1 MKLEASTKIKTLFL
15 LFIFSF
21 SWAIAHS
28 QDHKEKKYEFRANKR
43 PNFLRL
49 PIEGEIST
57 IDPGISLDTAS
68 VEITEQLFLGLT
80 EFEYVDSKYK
90 IVPELAESWT
100 IHEGGTVYRFKMR
113 KDVYWVS
120 GVNGERLSPVTSNDV
135 VRAIQRNLSP
145 DIDSPYASVLFILKN
160 AKALFSKKMKDFS
173 RLGVRAIDD
182 YTVEFILEHPAVY
195 FPSLLA
201 LWIYRPLPVHIIEK
215 YDKDWTAPEHIQTN
229 GSYLLYNWKKRRR
242 LTLKKNPHY
251 YHADK
256 VSIPE
261 IQYFILPE
269 SFTAFDMYY
278 KGKLDII
285 GGSYIR
291 LSPSELE
298 KNLKNIVL
306 KQDYS
311 SCPMFAIYSYQFN
324 TLRPPVDNPLVRKAI
339 SAAIN
344 RFLLVKFITKAGQT
358 PANTLSPPSLLG
370 IENNPQSGDNLF
382 DPDQAKLWLKEAGY
396 PEGKGFPELILLHDI
411 SDTHSLIANAIK
423 VFLKHFLNID
433 LTIKSMDWHSY
444 LTRINDSDRL
454 QVPHIIRF
462 GWTTDYLDANN
473 WLNDAFYYFQS
484 LNSWSNEE
492 YDRIVLE
499 ASKSTDLEKRRKLFV
514 KAEKIL
520 IENAPLLPVFFESSQ
535 YFVKPRI
542 EGWYHMPIGGQHIC
556 NWRLR

>member
-1 MKLEASTKIKTLFL
+1 
-15 LFIFSF
+15 
-21 SWAIAHS
+21 
-28 QDHKEKKYEFRANKR
+28 
-43 PNFLRL
+43 
-49 PIEGEIST
+49 
-57 IDPGISLDTAS
+57 
-68 VEITEQLFLGLT
+68 
-80 EFEYVDSKYK
+80 
-90 IVPELAESWT
+90 
-100 IHEGGTVYRFKMR
+100 
-113 KDVYWVS
+113 
-120 GVNGERLSPVTSNDV
+120 
-135 VRAIQRNLSP
+135 
-145 DIDSPYASVLFILKN
+145 
-160 AKALFSKKMKDFS
+160 
-173 RLGVRAIDD
+173 
-182 YTVEFILEHPAVY
+182 
-195 FPSLLA
+195 
-201 LWIYRPLPVHIIEK
+201 
-215 YDKDWTAPEHIQTN
+215 
-229 GSYLLYNWKKRRR
+229 
-242 LTLKKNPHY
+242 
-251 YHADK
+251 
-256 VSIPE
+256 
-261 IQYFILPE
+261 
-269 SFTAFDMYY
+269 MYY

-499 ASKSTDLEKRRKLFV
+499 ASKSNDLEKRRKLFV